1 MATKTTDTHKQP
13 AEVITEAFLMLLWQI
28 LKAAMV
34 TAWWAVLFPM
44 VSIPVAGAVAA
55 GLFIGWPWAV
65 VVVGVSIAGM
75 VLWRAKHPETFER
88 WLTGR
93 ARARFLR
100 WWRYRLRWDK
110 RLEACKLTVPGKAS
124 TFIPQLRKAQIGHSM
139 DRVQVRMLDGQC
151 PADYENRVDRLAHT
165 FGALECRAHIVG
177 PGVVELVFRY
187 ADALAEPVTV
197 PSLDAARLRKD
208 AA

>member
-1 MATKTTDTHKQP
+1 MATKTTETQQSL
-13 AEVITEAFLMLLWQI
+13 AEVLTEAFLMLGWQI
-28 LKAAMV
+28 LKAGVV
-34 TAWWAVLFPM
+34 TVWWAVLFPM

-55 GLFIGWPWAV
+55 GLFFGWPWAV

-110 RLEACKLTVPGKAS
+110 RLDACKLTVAGEAS
-124 TFIPQLRKAQIGHSM
+124 TFVPWLLMAEIGDSM
-139 DRVQVRMLDGQC
+139 DWVRVRMLDGQC

-165 FGALECRAHIVG
+165 FQALECRAHVVG

-187 ADALAEPVTV
+187 ADALAEPVPV
-197 PSLDAARLRKD
+197 PRLDAARFWKD

>member
-1 MATKTTDTHKQP
+1 MATKTTDTYKEP
-13 AEVITEAFLMLLWQI
+13 AEVVLEAVLMLGWQL
-28 LKAAMV
+28 LKLVMA
-34 TAWWAVLFPM
+34 TAWWSLLFPM
-44 VSIPVAGAVAA
+44 VSFPIALAVGA
-55 GLFIGWPWAV
+55 GLFLGWAWAL

-93 ARARFLR
+93 ARTRFLR

-110 RLEACKLTVPGKAS
+110 RLEACKLTVSADTS
-124 TFIPQLRKAQIGHSM
+124 TFVPRLLDAQIGQCM
-139 DRVQVRMLDGQC
+139 DRIQVRMLDGQC
-151 PADYENRVDRLAHT
+151 PADYENRAERLAHT
-165 FGALECRAHIVG
+165 FGALECRAAVVG

-187 ADALAEPVTV
+187 ADALAEPVAM
-197 PSLDAARLRKD
+197 PRIDPRFRKD

>member
-1 MATKTTDTHKQP
+1 MAAKTIDTHKEP
-13 AEVITEAFLMLLWQI
+13 AEAVLEALVKLVWLT
-28 LKAAMV
+28 LKAAV
-34 TAWWAVLFPM
+34 VVLWWSVLFPM
-44 VSIPVAGAVAA
+44 VSIPVVGALAA

-110 RLEACKLTVPGKAS
+110 RLESCKLTVRVDGS
-124 TFIPQLRKAQIGHSM
+124 TFVPRLLMAEIGDCM
-139 DRVQVRMLDGQC
+139 DWVRVKMLPGQC
-151 PADYENRVDRLAHT
+151 PADYENRVERLAHT
-165 FGALECRAHIVG
+165 FEAPECRANIVG

-187 ADALAEPVTV
+187 TDSLADPVDL
-197 PSLDAARLRKD
+197 PRIDSRFRKD